1 MGEYSVHPD
10 ISARPLD
17 INKSDKVEKPL
28 NRKCLSKISKSSMK
42 KAMRSRCP
50 CSNLC
55 VKKKVISRA
64 HENAIVKIPDG
75 YVLLNNYLARMKNY
89 IREVSESSKNI

>member
-1 MGEYSVHPD
+1 MIWATGLEIYD
-10 ISARPLD
+10 L
-17 INKSDKVEKPL
+17 
-28 NRKCLSKISKSSMK
+28 
-42 KAMRSRCP
+42 
-50 CSNLC
+50 
-55 VKKKVISRA
+55 KKVISRA